1 MAGTGRRLTARAPA
15 VLALV
20 DANHFYVACERVF
33 DPRLA
38 GRPVVVLSNNDA
50 CIVARS
56 PEAQALGIPRGA
68 PWFQCR
74 DLARQHGVVALSSNY
89 ALYADLSARLMA
101 VLGQFAPRQAIY
113 SIDECFLELSGG
125 ERLDPTATGQ
135 AIRRRVDRGLGLP
148 VAVGIGP
155 TQTLAKLANHLA
167 KREPEWDGVCDWG
180 GLDPSAQDARL
191 AGLAV
196 EEIWGIGPRWGA
208 RLRADGLATVRDL
221 RAANPATLGRRY
233 GVVVARIVRE
243 LRGSPC
249 LALDEFAP
257 PRQEIQ
263 ASRSFGRPVT
273 TLAELQAAVAHHV
286 ARAAAQLRAQG
297 SQTQALQVVLRP
309 RRAGAAT
316 APAPVAGLVRLAG
329 PTADAAR
336 LTQAAVRAVAAL
348 VEPGRGYAGAG
359 VRLLD
364 LRPAARGQGD
374 WLTPGDTARTA
385 ARLAVLDQVNTR
397 WGRGTLRLA
406 REGFV
411 QPWAMRQDHC
421 SPAYT
426 TRWDDLPVV
435 RAG

>member
-1 MAGTGRRLTARAPA
+1 MSAI
-15 VLALV
+15 ALI

-38 GRPVVVLSNNDA
+38 GRPVVVLSNNDG

-56 PEAQALGIPRGA
+56 PEAKALGIPMGA

-89 ALYADLSARLMA
+89 ALYGDMSARLMA

-113 SIDECFLELSGG
+113 SIDECFLDLAGVAGSA
-125 ERLDPTATGQ
+125 PTAYGQ
-135 AIRRRVDRGLGLP
+135 AIRRRVRRWLGLP

-167 KREPEWDGVCDWG
+167 KQEPEWAGVCDWAA
-180 GLDPSAQDARL
+180 LDPSAQDARL

-196 EEIWGIGPRWGA
+196 EETWGIGPRWGA
-208 RLRADGLATVRDL
+208 RLRAGGLATVRDL
-221 RAANPATLGRRY
+221 RAADPATLGRRY

-249 LALDEFAP
+249 LALAEGAP
-257 PRQEIQ
+257 PRQEIL
-263 ASRSFGRPVT
+263 ASRSFGRPVSD
-273 TLAELQAAVAHHV
+273 LAELQAAVAHHV
-286 ARAAAQLRAQG
+286 ARAAAKLRAQG

-309 RRAGAAT
+309 RWAGAAT

-336 LTQAAVRAVAAL
+336 LTQAAVRAVATL

-374 WLTPGDTARTA
+374 WLTAGDAARTA
-385 ARLAVLDQVNTR
+385 ARGAVWDRINAR

-406 REGFV
+406 REGFE
-411 QPWAMRQDHC
+411 QPWTMRQDQR

-435 RAG
+435 RAE